1 MAIPTTTPAI
11 LTWTLNWTAI
21 PGTTEII
28 YFRRGGIGHAI
39 KVRSEKQEARS
50 EKAGIKNVAWSEK
63 SRRVG

>member
-1 MAIPTTTPAI
+1 M
-11 LTWTLNWTAI
+11 WTLNWTAI

-63 SRRVG
+63 ALRVG